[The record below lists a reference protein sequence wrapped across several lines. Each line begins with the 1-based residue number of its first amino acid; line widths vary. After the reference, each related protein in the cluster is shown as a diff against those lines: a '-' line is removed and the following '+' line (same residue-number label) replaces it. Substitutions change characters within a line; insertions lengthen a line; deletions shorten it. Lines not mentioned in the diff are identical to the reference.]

1 MVKVNIDNETNAM
14 STNSLTPHIS
24 RAFDKDLENIRT
36 RVLEMGGLVEQ
47 QLINALKALVDAEIE
62 IAEEVIETEYR
73 INSMEVSIDEDCTKI
88 LAKRQPAAGDL
99 RLVMAVGKTI
109 TDLERVGDEAQK
121 IAKMAVELSGKHGPK
136 SYYIGINSMGNHV
149 RNMLRGS
156 LDAFARM
163 DSRAAV
169 EVAAK
174 EPESDD
180 QYAALLRQMITYMIE
195 DPRSITSVID
205 AIWCARALER
215 IGDHAR
221 NICEYVIYFVEGK
234 DVRHTSLEEMA
245 REVQAE
251 GDE

>member
-1 MVKVNIDNETNAM
+1 M
-14 STNSLTPHIS
+14 SAKTNSPHIS
-24 RAFDKDLENIRT
+24 RIFDQELENVRSS
-36 RVLEMGGLVEQ
+36 VLEMGGLVEQ
-47 QLINALKALVDAEIE
+47 QLINALKALIDADTEL
-62 IAEEVIETEYR
+62 AQNVLETEYR
-73 INSMEVSIDEDCTKI
+73 INSMEVSIDEDCVQI

-99 RLVMAVGKTI
+99 RLVTAVSKVT

-121 IAKMAVELSGKHGPK
+121 IAKMAIDLADKQGPK

-149 RNMLRGS
+149 RKMLRGA

-163 DSRAAV
+163 DSKAALQT
-169 EVAAK
+169 ANQ

-195 DPRSITSVID
+195 DPRSITSVLD

-221 NICEYVIYFVEGK
+221 NISEYVIYLVEGK
-234 DVRHTSLEEMA
+234 DVRHVSLEEMA
-245 REVQAE
+245 NQIGSNE
-251 GDE
+251 